1 MGKLDELIKNVQRE
15 AYQSVMKAF
24 SLGELSWSKDSV
36 LTMLRKEL
44 AITSDEHDMI
54 KLLVMQD
61 DHISSLREGKIPA
74 GAGAGG
80 GAPAA
85 KKQKTAH
92 APAPEPAPY
101 KHAAAP
107 PRHAAPVPQR
117 TPAPKAA
124 PKKTPAKEVPS
135 AHKTPSSHAKGGGL
149 TKTPGVV
156 GEVNE
161 YIGRRVQRCW
171 DGEWSE
177 AIISDYNPTTQEHCM
192 IYEYLSAN
200 ESWEW
205 VRLSDLT
212 HREIKYL
219 STPKV
224 DLTIPAIGAPPL
236 GKGAPKSAKKGSQN
250 KGGKPKSRIDTE
262 KLSSQLEKVKSK
274 DGLQGIK
281 TSILT
286 REQEILAQL
295 EQLQDSDDSD
305 AEN

>member
-1 MGKLDELIKNVQRE
+1 MGKLDELIKTVQRD

-61 DHISSLREGKIPA
+61 DHISSLRDGKIPA
-74 GAGAGG
+74 GAGAG
-80 GAPAA
+80 APAH
-85 KKQKTAH
+85 KKQKTSH
-92 APAPEPAPY
+92 APPPPEPHRPATTPS
-101 KHAAAP
+101 
-107 PRHAAPVPQR
+107 RHAAPVPQR
-117 TPAPKAA
+117 APAPKMPP
-124 PKKTPAKEVPS
+124 PKKTPAKESP
-135 AHKTPSSHAKGGGL
+135 APYKTPSSHAKTGGHA
-149 TKTPGVV
+149 KTPGSTP
-156 GEVNE
+156 GLEVNE
-161 YIGRRVQRCW
+161 MIGKRVQRCW
-171 DGEWSE
+171 DGEWCE
-177 AIISDYNPTTQEHCM
+177 AVISDYNPGAREHCL

-205 VRLSDLT
+205 VKLSDLT

-224 DLTIPAIGAPPL
+224 DLTIPASGGTIPN
-236 GKGAPKSAKKGSQN
+236 KGAPKSAKKGPQS
-250 KGGKPKSRIDTE
+250 KGAKPKSRIDTE
-262 KLSSQLEKVKSK
+262 KLGHQLEKVKSK
-274 DGLQGIK
+274 DGLEGIK
-281 TSILT
+281 TSIMT